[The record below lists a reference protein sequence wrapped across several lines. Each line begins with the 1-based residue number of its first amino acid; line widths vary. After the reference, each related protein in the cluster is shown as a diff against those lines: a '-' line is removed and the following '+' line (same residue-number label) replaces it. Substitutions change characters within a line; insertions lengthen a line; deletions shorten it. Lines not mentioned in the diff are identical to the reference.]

1 MSQYDEELIEYLEV
15 ALQNVSCN
23 AEAKFN
29 KDVTKELLFAI
40 MSMVGDL
47 SFELGIKEDDYLH
60 LSKSFFQKPINLQE
74 LN

>member
-1 MSQYDEELIEYLEV
+1 MSYDDELIDYLEV

-29 KDVTKELLFAI
+29 KDVTKELLLVI

-47 SFELGIKEDDYLH
+47 SFELGIKEEDFIR
-60 LSKSFFQKPINLQE
+60 LSKSFYNKPINMKE